1 MRDNGLVYVSTGF
14 INQAQLDD
22 EIKTAVGKLN
32 PHEVA
37 HVAFSI
43 GDDSTNTPALF
54 FRIILQDQASRED
67 RLGDVT
73 GRVASTLFDSIRP
86 FENWGLTPY
95 FSFRSVSEQ
104 MLRRDPE
111 WT

>member
-1 MRDNGLVYVSTGF
+1 VRDNGIVIASTGLTH
-14 INQAQLDD
+14 QAQLND

-32 PHEVA
+32 RYEVA
-37 HVAFSI
+37 NVSFSL
-43 GDDSTNTPALF
+43 GNDSTNTPALF
-54 FRIILQDQASRED
+54 FRIILQDQASGED

-73 GRVASTLFDSIRP
+73 GRVATTLFDSIRP

-111 WT
+111 WA

>member
-1 MRDNGLVYVSTGF
+1 VYVPTGF
-14 INQAQLDD
+14 IPQAQLDD
-22 EIKTAVGKLN
+22 EIKTAIGKLN
-32 PHEVA
+32 PNEVA

-43 GDDSTNTPALF
+43 SDDSTNTPALF

-73 GRVASTLFDSIRP
+73 ERVATTLFDLIRP

-111 WT
+111 WA